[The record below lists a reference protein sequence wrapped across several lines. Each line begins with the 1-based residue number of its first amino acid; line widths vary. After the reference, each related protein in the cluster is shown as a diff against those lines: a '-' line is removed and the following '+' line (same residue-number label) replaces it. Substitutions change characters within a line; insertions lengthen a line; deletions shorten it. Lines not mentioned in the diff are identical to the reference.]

1 MKYIIR
7 VTEMAVLP
15 EHEMMTSEMTTHV
28 RIVESGAGEFIE
40 VVQHGRVDIGKIQIN
55 PDEWQAL
62 RDTIDQMI
70 PLCQPALAGGRD
82 G

>member
-1 MKYIIR
+1 MKYITR
-7 VTEMAVLP
+7 ATEIAVLP
-15 EHEMMTSEMTTHV
+15 EHEMLTSELTTHV
-28 RIVESGAGEFIE
+28 RIVDEGGGEFVE
-40 VVQHGRVDIGKIQIN
+40 VSQHGRTDIGKIQIN